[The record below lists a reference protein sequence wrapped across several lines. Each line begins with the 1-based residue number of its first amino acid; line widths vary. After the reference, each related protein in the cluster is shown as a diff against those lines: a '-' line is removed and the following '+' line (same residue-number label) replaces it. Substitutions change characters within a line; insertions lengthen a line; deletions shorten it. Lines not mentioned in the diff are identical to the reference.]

1 MYSTDMCYHLVCRMV
16 QEVDSLMDTSKGRW
30 QNMFTSGNM
39 EVGAPGVGNTADT
52 TLSSSW
58 EHIETEDVKET
69 PKVNNFWKEEAIRN
83 QTHPPEDKYD
93 PSHYQRGKIQVWD
106 FIADQKLD
114 FFKGNV
120 VKYVC
125 RAGTKSGESELDD
138 LMKAK
143 VYVEKAIELL
153 AL

>member
-1 MYSTDMCYHLVCRMV
+1 MYSTDMCYYWVCLMV

-30 QNMFTSGNM
+30 QDMFTSGNM
-39 EVGAPGVGNTADT
+39 EVGVGNTA
-52 TLSSSW
+52 LASSW
-58 EHIETEDVKET
+58 EHIETEET
-69 PKVNNFWKEEAIRN
+69 PKVNNYWKEEAIRN
-83 QTHPPEDKYD
+83 QKLPPEDKYD
-93 PSHYQRGKIQVWD
+93 PQHYQRGKIQVWD
-106 FIADQKLD
+106 FVADQKLD

>member
-1 MYSTDMCYHLVCRMV
+1 
-16 QEVDSLMDTSKGRW
+16 
-30 QNMFTSGNM
+30 M
-39 EVGAPGVGNTADT
+39 EELNFYQLAKKKMEFENIGAGNTASD
-52 TLSSSW
+52 
-58 EHIETEDVKET
+58 ETYPIREDIPAE
-69 PKVNNFWKEEAIRN
+69 FWGKPIVDGPELVEEK
-83 QTHPPEDKYD
+83 HD
-93 PSHYQRGKIQVWD
+93 PQHYQKGSIQVWD

-125 RAGTKSGESELDD
+125 RAGSKSGESELDD

-153 AL
+153 ALSD

>member
-30 QNMFTSGNM
+30 QDMFTSGNM
-39 EVGAPGVGNTADT
+39 EVGTPGVGTADT

-58 EHIETEDVKET
+58 EHIDL
-69 PKVNNFWKEEAIRN
+69 NSDHLDN
-83 QTHPPEDKYD
+83 KYD
-93 PSHYQRGKIQVWD
+93 PQHYQRGKIQVWD
-106 FIADQKLD
+106 FVADQKLD

>member
-30 QNMFTSGNM
+30 QNIFTSGNM
-39 EVGAPGVGNTADT
+39 EVGTPGVGTADT

-58 EHIETEDVKET
+58 EHIE
-69 PKVNNFWKEEAIRN
+69 VNPDF
-83 QTHPPEDKYD
+83 PEDDNKYD

-106 FIADQKLD
+106 FVADQKLD

>member
-1 MYSTDMCYHLVCRMV
+1 M
-16 QEVDSLMDTSKGRW
+16 E
-30 QNMFTSGNM
+30 FGN
-39 EVGAPGVGNTADT
+39 PGIGTADT
-52 TLSSSW
+52 MLSSSW
-58 EHIETEDVKET
+58 EHIEVD
-69 PKVNNFWKEEAIRN
+69 PDPSIDN
-83 QTHPPEDKYD
+83 KYD
-93 PSHYQRGKIQVWD
+93 PQHYQRGKIQVWD
-106 FIADQKLD
+106 FVADQKLD

-153 AL
+153 ALQN

>member
-1 MYSTDMCYHLVCRMV
+1 MVHSLV
-16 QEVDSLMDTSKGRW
+16 QELDSLMDQSKGRW
-30 QNMFTSGNM
+30 
-39 EVGAPGVGNTADT
+39 VDT
-52 TLSSSW
+52 
-58 EHIETEDVKET
+58 
-69 PKVNNFWKEEAIRN
+69 
-83 QTHPPEDKYD
+83 KYD
-93 PSHYQRGKIQVWD
+93 PPHYQKGKIQVWD
-106 FIADQKLD
+106 FIADQNLD

-125 RAGTKSGESELDD
+125 RAGTKSGETELDD

>member
-1 MYSTDMCYHLVCRMV
+1 
-16 QEVDSLMDTSKGRW
+16 MDTSKGRW
-30 QNMFTSGNM
+30 QDMFTSGNM
-39 EVGAPGVGNTADT
+39 EVGTPGVGNTADT

-58 EHIETEDVKET
+58 EHIE
-69 PKVNNFWKEEAIRN
+69 VNPDF
-83 QTHPPEDKYD
+83 PEDIEINSDHLDNKYD
-93 PSHYQRGKIQVWD
+93 PQHYQRGKIQVWD
-106 FIADQKLD
+106 FVADQKLD

>member
-1 MYSTDMCYHLVCRMV
+1 
-16 QEVDSLMDTSKGRW
+16 MDFSKGRW
-30 QNMFTSGNM
+30 NMD
-39 EVGAPGVGNTADT
+39 VGVGNTALD
-52 TLSSSW
+52 SSSPVFSADS
-58 EHIETEDVKET
+58 IDT
-69 PKVNNFWKEEAIRN
+69 
-83 QTHPPEDKYD
+83 KYD

-106 FIADQKLD
+106 FIADQNLD

-125 RAGTKSGESELDD
+125 RAGSKSGESELDD

-153 AL
+153 ALSD

>member
-1 MYSTDMCYHLVCRMV
+1 MHRFDSGIDLGNCMVPELDRMI
-16 QEVDSLMDTSKGRW
+16 DFSNIGI
-30 QNMFTSGNM
+30 
-39 EVGAPGVGNTADT
+39 GNTAMLD
-52 TLSSSW
+52 
-58 EHIETEDVKET
+58 EPIES
-69 PKVNNFWKEEAIRN
+69 A
-83 QTHPPEDKYD
+83 KYD
-93 PSHYQRGKIQVWD
+93 PTHYQRGKIQVWD

-125 RAGTKSGESELDD
+125 RAGSKSGESELDD

>member
-30 QNMFTSGNM
+30 QNMFTSGM
-39 EVGAPGVGNTADT
+39 EFGNPGIGTADT
-52 TLSSSW
+52 MLSSSW
-58 EHIETEDVKET
+58 EHIE
-69 PKVNNFWKEEAIRN
+69 VNPDF
-83 QTHPPEDKYD
+83 PEDDNKYD

-106 FIADQKLD
+106 FVADQKLD

>member
-1 MYSTDMCYHLVCRMV
+1 MCYHMVHSLV
-16 QEVDSLMDTSKGRW
+16 QELDSLMDQSKGRW
-30 QNMFTSGNM
+30 
-39 EVGAPGVGNTADT
+39 VDT
-52 TLSSSW
+52 
-58 EHIETEDVKET
+58 
-69 PKVNNFWKEEAIRN
+69 
-83 QTHPPEDKYD
+83 KYD
-93 PSHYQRGKIQVWD
+93 PQHYQKGKIQVWD

-125 RAGTKSGESELDD
+125 RAGTKTGETELDD

>member
-1 MYSTDMCYHLVCRMV
+1 MYRSHSGIDLVFRMV
-16 QEVDSLMDTSKGRW
+16 PELDRMIDFS
-30 QNMFTSGNM
+30 NI
-39 EVGAPGVGNTADT
+39 GVGNTALD
-52 TLSSSW
+52 
-58 EHIETEDVKET
+58 
-69 PKVNNFWKEEAIRN
+69 
-83 QTHPPEDKYD
+83 QKYD
-93 PSHYQRGKIQVWD
+93 PTHYQRGKIQVWD

-125 RAGTKSGESELDD
+125 RAGSKSGESELDD

>member
-1 MYSTDMCYHLVCRMV
+1 MHRFDSGIDLGNCMVPELDRMIDFYK
-16 QEVDSLMDTSKGRW
+16 DS
-30 QNMFTSGNM
+30 FI
-39 EVGAPGVGNTADT
+39 GAGNTALD
-52 TLSSSW
+52 LVEGCSADPYV
-58 EHIETEDVKET
+58 E
-69 PKVNNFWKEEAIRN
+69 
-83 QTHPPEDKYD
+83 KYD
-93 PSHYQRGKIQVWD
+93 PQHYQRGKIQVWD
-106 FIADQKLD
+106 FIADQNLD

-125 RAGTKSGESELDD
+125 RAGSKSGESELDD

>member
-1 MYSTDMCYHLVCRMV
+1 MCYHLVCCLV
-16 QEVDSLMDTSKGRW
+16 PELDSLMDQSKGRW
-30 QNMFTSGNM
+30 
-39 EVGAPGVGNTADT
+39 EDT
-52 TLSSSW
+52 
-58 EHIETEDVKET
+58 
-69 PKVNNFWKEEAIRN
+69 
-83 QTHPPEDKYD
+83 KYD
-93 PSHYQRGKIQVWD
+93 PAHYQRGKIQVWD

-153 AL
+153 ALSD

>member
-1 MYSTDMCYHLVCRMV
+1 MYRFDSGIDLGNCMVPELDRMI
-16 QEVDSLMDTSKGRW
+16 DFS
-30 QNMFTSGNM
+30 NI
-39 EVGAPGVGNTADT
+39 GVGNTALD
-52 TLSSSW
+52 
-58 EHIETEDVKET
+58 
-69 PKVNNFWKEEAIRN
+69 
-83 QTHPPEDKYD
+83 QKYD
-93 PSHYQRGKIQVWD
+93 PTHYQRGKIQVWD

-125 RAGTKSGESELDD
+125 RAGSKSGESELDD

-153 AL
+153 ALSD

>member
-1 MYSTDMCYHLVCRMV
+1 MHRSDSGIDLVYCMVPELDRMNEELEFNFSTGKWD
-16 QEVDSLMDTSKGRW
+16 G
-30 QNMFTSGNM
+30 
-39 EVGAPGVGNTADT
+39 EVGAGNTALD
-52 TLSSSW
+52 
-58 EHIETEDVKET
+58 
-69 PKVNNFWKEEAIRN
+69 
-83 QTHPPEDKYD
+83 QKYD
-93 PSHYQRGKIQVWD
+93 PTHYQRGKIQVWD

-125 RAGTKSGESELDD
+125 RAGSKSGESELDD

-153 AL
+153 ALSD

>member
-1 MYSTDMCYHLVCRMV
+1 MHRFDSGIDLGNCMVPELDRMIDFYK
-16 QEVDSLMDTSKGRW
+16 DS
-30 QNMFTSGNM
+30 FI
-39 EVGAPGVGNTADT
+39 GAGNTALDPIESCNGEEH
-52 TLSSSW
+52 LSSAW
-58 EHIETEDVKET
+58 EHIE
-69 PKVNNFWKEEAIRN
+69 VNPDF
-83 QTHPPEDKYD
+83 PPNKYD

-106 FIADQKLD
+106 FIADQELD

-125 RAGTKSGESELDD
+125 RAGSKSRESELDD

>member
-1 MYSTDMCYHLVCRMV
+1 
-16 QEVDSLMDTSKGRW
+16 MDFSKGRW
-30 QNMFTSGNM
+30 Q
-39 EVGAPGVGNTADT
+39 VGMGSTADSGEH
-52 TLSSSW
+52 LSSAW
-58 EHIETEDVKET
+58 EHIETTDT
-69 PKVNNFWKEEAIRN
+69 
-83 QTHPPEDKYD
+83 KYD

-106 FIADQKLD
+106 FIADQELD

-125 RAGTKSGESELDD
+125 RAGSKSGESELDD